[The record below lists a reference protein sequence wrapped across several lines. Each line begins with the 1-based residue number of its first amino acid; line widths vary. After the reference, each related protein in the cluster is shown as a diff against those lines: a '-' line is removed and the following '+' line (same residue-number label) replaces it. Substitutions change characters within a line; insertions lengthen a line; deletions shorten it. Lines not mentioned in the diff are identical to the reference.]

1 MGSRCGW
8 MDCDQMCI
16 LTRAAVAVKR
26 TVWKHPHQ
34 KPKTYN
40 QVTVVAHRGERST
53 DQGGNRFQE
62 LMRGRLNSTTEG
74 MWRVREGS

>member
-1 MGSRCGW
+1 

-16 LTRAAVAVKR
+16 LTRAAAAVKR
-26 TVWKHPHQ
+26 ADWKHPHQ

-53 DQGGNRFQE
+53 NQGRNRFQE
-62 LMRGRLNSTTEG
+62 LTRGRLNSTIEE
-74 MWRVREGS
+74 MWRVRERS